1 MPVQSPTRTPPISP
15 TSYFEALK
23 TKPNKRK
30 VAKRAPKMDAP
41 PTRTPPISPTSYFEA
56 LKTKPNKRNVAKRA
70 PKMDAPPT
78 RTPPISPTSYFK
90 ALKTKPNK
98 RKAAKPP
105 SPPVFTPHMPFLPLH
120 VTRTPSPPAHQ
131 ATSMQYR
138 MKIISQKMKEIEAL
152 AKDINKPGIH
162 VHYSSST
169 PKSTENINYVNIS
182 KKYSSDKVRRLQALI
197 RRKIINKVKFLDGP
211 RKGHIVLK

>member
-1 MPVQSPTRTPPISP
+1 MPLQSPTRKPSISP

-23 TKPNKRK
+23 TRPNKRKAAKRAPKMDVSPTSYFEALKTRPNKRK
-30 VAKRAPKMDAP
+30 VAKPAPKMDAP
-41 PTRTPPISPTSYFEA
+41 PTRTPSISPTSYFE
-56 LKTKPNKRNVAKRA
+56 
-70 PKMDAPPT
+70 
-78 RTPPISPTSYFK
+78 

-120 VTRTPSPPAHQ
+120 VTRTPSPPAPR
-131 ATSMQYR
+131 ATSAQYR

-152 AKDINKPGIH
+152 AKDINKPGIR

-169 PKSTENINYVNIS
+169 PKSTENIS

-197 RRKIINKVKFLDGP
+197 RRKNINKAKFLDGP
-211 RKGHIVLK
+211 RKGHIVIN

>member
-1 MPVQSPTRTPPISP
+1 
-15 TSYFEALK
+15 
-23 TKPNKRK
+23 
-30 VAKRAPKMDAP
+30 
-41 PTRTPPISPTSYFEA
+41 
-56 LKTKPNKRNVAKRA
+56 
-70 PKMDAPPT
+70 
-78 RTPPISPTSYFK
+78 
-90 ALKTKPNK
+90 
-98 RKAAKPP
+98 
-105 SPPVFTPHMPFLPLH
+105 
-120 VTRTPSPPAHQ
+120 
-131 ATSMQYR
+131 

-182 KKYSSDKVRRLQALI
+182 KNYSSDKVRRLQALI